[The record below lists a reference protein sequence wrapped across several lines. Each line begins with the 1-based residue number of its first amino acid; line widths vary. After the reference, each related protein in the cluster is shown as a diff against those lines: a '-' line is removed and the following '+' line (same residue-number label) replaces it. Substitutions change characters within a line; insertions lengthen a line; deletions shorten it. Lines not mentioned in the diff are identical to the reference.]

1 MLSPDFSP
9 IRTGKAAS
17 IRSFDS
23 GYASGMVEDDELE
36 RDLSVCVGCSTA
48 VSLTRTLTV
57 PERRTQRCIY
67 QRPTHIFKSA
77 YRSRNH

>member
-9 IRTGKAAS
+9 IRTAKAAS

-48 VSLTRTLTV
+48 VSFVNTDADGPRT
-57 PERRTQRCIY
+57 
-67 QRPTHIFKSA
+67 THTTLHLSTSNTHLQICLSV
-77 YRSRNH
+77 